1 MGGGTK
7 AEVTFHTLRHT
18 TASLLVMQGVDLT
31 TVRDIL
37 RHKSIERTLRYA
49 HLAPAHRKA
58 AVDALEQAL
67 KTKEANQ
74 VKEPKT
80 A

>member
-1 MGGGTK
+1 MWG
-7 AEVTFHTLRHT
+7 L
-18 TASLLVMQGVDLT
+18 TASTLVMAGVDIT

-37 RHKSIERTLRYA
+37 RHKSIEMTLRYS

-58 AVDALEQAL
+58 AVAALEQAL
-67 KTKEANQ
+67 KTKETKQ
-74 VKEPKT
+74 EKESMT

>member
-1 MGGGTK
+1 
-7 AEVTFHTLRHT
+7 
-18 TASLLVMQGVDLT
+18 MQGIDIT

-37 RHKSIERTLRYA
+37 RHKSIEMTLRYA
-49 HLAPAHRKA
+49 HLAPAHREA
-58 AVDALEQAL
+58 AVAALEQAL

-74 VKEPKT
+74 VNEPKT

>member
-1 MGGGTK
+1 
-7 AEVTFHTLRHT
+7 
-18 TASLLVMQGVDLT
+18 MQGVDPT

-37 RHKSIERTLRYA
+37 RHKSIETTPKYA

-58 AVDALEQAL
+58 AVAALEQAL

>member
-1 MGGGTK
+1 M
-7 AEVTFHTLRHT
+7 LRHT

-37 RHKSIERTLRYA
+37 RHKSIEMTLRYS

-58 AVDALEQAL
+58 AVDALEEAL
-67 KTKEANQ
+67 KPSA

>member
-1 MGGGTK
+1 LE
-7 AEVTFHTLRHT
+7 EVTFHTLRHT

-37 RHKSIERTLRYA
+37 RHKSIEMTLRYA

-58 AVDALEQAL
+58 AVAALEQAL
-67 KTKEANQ
+67 KTKEADQ
-74 VKEPKT
+74 AKEPKT